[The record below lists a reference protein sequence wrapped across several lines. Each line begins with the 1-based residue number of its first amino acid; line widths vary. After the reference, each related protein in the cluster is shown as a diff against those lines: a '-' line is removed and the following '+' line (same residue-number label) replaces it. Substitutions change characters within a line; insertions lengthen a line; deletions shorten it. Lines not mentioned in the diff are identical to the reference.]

1 MLVGLIIYLDG
12 KFVDEEDARI
22 SVFDHGVLYG
32 DGVFEGIRAYNGFVF
47 KLKEHLNRL
56 YHGAHTIGLKINE
69 TPEEMAQIVAETC
82 RRNNLSDSYIRL
94 VVTRGKGDLGLD
106 PRNCPKS
113 TTFCIASSIRLYSEE
128 LYKKGM
134 AVVTVA
140 TRRNIAEAC
149 NPRVKSLNYLNN
161 IYAKMEANLTGA
173 GEGIMLN
180 NEGYVAEATGD
191 NVFYVRDG
199 VLITPPI
206 YAGLLEGITRNCVME
221 LARKRGI
228 EVKETLFTRMDLYTA
243 DECFLTGTAA
253 EIIPV
258 VKYDGRIIGTGEPG
272 EITKALI
279 EDYRNYVKNAG
290 DGERIWE

>member
-1 MLVGLIIYLDG
+1 MGLIIYLDG
-12 KFVDEEDARI
+12 QYVEEENAKV
-22 SVFDHGVLYG
+22 SVFDHGLLYG
-32 DGVFEGIRAYNGFVF
+32 DGVFEGIRAYHGFVF
-47 KLKEHLNRL
+47 KLKEHIDRL
-56 YHGAHTIGLKINE
+56 YQGAHTIGLRINE
-69 TPEEMAQIVAETC
+69 TPEEMAQVVVETC
-82 RRNNLSDSYIRL
+82 RRNNLTDAYIRL

-106 PRNCPKS
+106 PNKCPKS
-113 TTFCIASSIRLYSEE
+113 TTFCIAATIKLYPEE
-128 LYKKGM
+128 LYQKGM
-134 AVVTVA
+134 GVVTVA
-140 TRRNIAEAC
+140 TRRNISEAC

-161 IYAKMEANLTGA
+161 IYAKMEANLAGA

-191 NVFYVRDG
+191 NVFYVKNG

-253 EIIPV
+253 EVIPV
-258 VKYDGRIIGTGEPG
+258 VKYDGRVIGKGEPG
-272 EITKALI
+272 EITKMLI
-279 EDYRNYVKNAG
+279 EDYRNYIKNAG
-290 DGERIWE
+290 DGERI